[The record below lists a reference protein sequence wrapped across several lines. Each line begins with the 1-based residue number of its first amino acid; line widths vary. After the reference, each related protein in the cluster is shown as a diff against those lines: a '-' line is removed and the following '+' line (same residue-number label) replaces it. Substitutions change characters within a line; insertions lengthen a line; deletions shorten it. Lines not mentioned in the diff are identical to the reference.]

1 MKKLYNHEIHKLRRI
16 DTSCFTDNHLTIM
29 VPKDMLNEH
38 WRGGDMLIEYVRNES
53 TDLWAVNVHYNG
65 SYHAHNIRN
74 PFWHFNDM
82 FGVLKL
88 VPGFTIDEDCEPFE
102 VVDEAGYHTLAFDTI
117 LRITVPRSMITKMCL
132 NKDITYPLHDPLFK
146 QLRLEISYI
155 HPGRDE
161 YIEGTHMIGIADYS
175 NGDMKTLIAE
185 RSELLP
191 YDLFNTLNLFT
202 PIAPGFKVRID

>member
-82 FGVLKL
+82 FGILKL
-88 VPGFTIDEDCEPFE
+88 VPGFMVEYWVRDEDEE
-102 VVDEAGYHTLAFDTI
+102 IQTV
-117 LRITVPRSMITKMCL
+117 ITVPRSMILMTCADKRIVEML
-132 NKDITYPLHDPLFK
+132 KNSTFIGAEFYYEPATREQRAKGVDPNTVFLTVVAKHKQRDSNVVVSTYIYEELDGEDIEHFNR
-146 QLRLEISYI
+146 LRLTV
-155 HPGRDE
+155 P
-161 YIEGTHMIGIADYS
+161 
-175 NGDMKTLIAE
+175 L
-185 RSELLP
+185 
-191 YDLFNTLNLFT
+191 
-202 PIAPGFKVRID
+202 APGFQVNIY